1 MPRITVDGLSLNY
14 ETMGNGGVPIF
25 FMPGGRSSMELMR
38 PIAEPMS
45 QHHRTYLYD
54 RRNCGKSDVLIAG
67 DISEQEIW
75 ADELAALIR
84 QLGLENAYLSGW
96 SAGCRVALITA
107 IRHPD
112 VVRGLLLGWV
122 SGGGFAATSLAENY
136 YGQFIAIARTGGMQ
150 AVIETPFWSARIADN
165 PTNRE
170 RLLGMDVN
178 EFIATM
184 DRWSRIFLDGAD
196 LPVIG
201 ATAEQLAAI
210 TCPTIIAAGD
220 DDTHTPEA
228 SQNLHAL
235 IKGSV
240 LMPPPILRAE
250 YDAMPSPEARDLARA
265 ERCAPMFLEFVE
277 KVEGRVGAGR

>member
-1 MPRITVDGLSLNY
+1 MPRVTVNGLSLNY
-14 ETMGNGGVPIF
+14 ETMGSDGVPIF

-45 QHHRTYLYD
+45 KHHRTYLYD

-122 SGGGFAATSLAENY
+122 SGGGFAATSLAQNY
-136 YGQFIAIARTGGMQ
+136 YGQFIEVAKTGGMQ
-150 AVIETPFWSARIADN
+150 AVIETPFWSDRIAAN
-165 PTNRE
+165 PSNRD
-170 RLLGMDVN
+170 RLLSMNVD

-201 ATAEQLAAI
+201 ATAEQLAGI

-220 DDTHTPEA
+220 DGTHTPEA
-228 SQNLHAL
+228 SQNLHRL
-235 IKGSV
+235 IQGSV
-240 LMPPPILRAE
+240 LLPPPILRAE

-265 ERCAPMFLEFVE
+265 ERCAPMFLEFLD
-277 KVEGRVGAGR
+277 KVEGKVPA

>member
-14 ETMGNGGVPIF
+14 ETMGTGGVPIF

-45 QHHRTYLYD
+45 KHHRSFLYD

-75 ADELAALIR
+75 ADELAALIK
-84 QLGLENAYLSGW
+84 QLGLGQAYLSGW

-122 SGGGFAATSLAENY
+122 SGGGFAAVSLAQSY
-136 YGQFIAIARTGGMQ
+136 YGQFIEVAQRGGMQ
-150 AVIETPFWSARIADN
+150 AVIETPFWADRIAAN
-165 PTNRE
+165 PSNRD
-170 RLLGMDVN
+170 RLLGMDTA
-178 EFIATM
+178 EFIETM
-184 DRWSRIFLDGAD
+184 SRWSKIFTDGAD

-201 ATAEQLAAI
+201 ATAEQLAGI

-228 SQNLHAL
+228 SQNLHRM
-235 IKGSV
+235 IKGSE
-240 LMPPPILRAE
+240 LLPPPILKAE
-250 YDAMPSPEARDLARA
+250 YDAMPSPEARDIARA
-265 ERCAPMFLEFVE
+265 ERCAPLFLEYLERVE
-277 KVEGRVGAGR
+277 AAATSN